1 MLLRDKVILISG
13 IGPGM
18 GQALAR
24 IAAKEGAKVGLGARN
39 KEYVEQ
45 VTKEITAAG
54 GKAIG
59 VSCDITKRD
68 QCDDFVA
75 KTAEAFGGKIDG
87 LVNSAV
93 YHGDWGGT
101 LDADLND
108 WRKIYETNVIG
119 TLQMTQAAAENMK
132 QHGGGAIVNVSTM
145 ATVKPYGFDDSHWE
159 MGYAVAKGGVNVMGR
174 YMSSDL
180 GKYGIRVNTCR
191 MGWIHGAPVE
201 GFIQNQVNQGAK
213 REDVV
218 GHLTKDIPIGIIPP
232 EDDCAR
238 GVLMFV
244 SDYSRVVSGAVLDVN
259 GGHWMAP

>member
-1 MLLRDKVILISG
+1 MS
-13 IGPGM
+13 
-18 GQALAR
+18 
-24 IAAKEGAKVGLGARN
+24 
-39 KEYVEQ
+39 
-45 VTKEITAAG
+45 
-54 GKAIG
+54 
-59 VSCDITKRD
+59 
-68 QCDDFVA
+68 
-75 KTAEAFGGKIDG
+75 
-87 LVNSAV
+87 
-93 YHGDWGGT
+93 
-101 LDADLND
+101 
-108 WRKIYETNVIG
+108 
-119 TLQMTQAAAENMK
+119 
-132 QHGGGAIVNVSTM
+132 
-145 ATVKPYGFDDSHWE
+145 
-159 MGYAVAKGGVNVMGR
+159 R

-218 GHLTKDIPIGIIPP
+218 GQLTKDIPIGVIPP